1 MTAIRLRKKTVMLKY
16 RFFIVSL
23 LLSLSVV
30 SSVAQNK
37 FTLPLHDTIQCDL
50 IHPNKNYQIT
60 LTAIGSISED
70 ENIPNTLFTV
80 HRLSGGQYETIF
92 SDSVF
97 SRTRTVEFAD
107 YNDDKIP
114 DILVHNI
121 SDVRSNQTYH
131 LYCVDTAQN
140 KLKKIKGFEVIK
152 NPTYLPQYK
161 LVTNYVMSG
170 QIWTSFYKIKGNS
183 IKDFGIVIYDNQTDD
198 GSYERD
204 YKKAIQSILKKERK
218 SR

>member
-1 MTAIRLRKKTVMLKY
+1 MLKY
-16 RFFIVSL
+16 RSFIVSL

-30 SSVAQNK
+30 SSAAQNK

-50 IHPNKNYQIT
+50 IYPNKNYQIT

-80 HRLSGGQYETIF
+80 RRLSGGQYETIF

-97 SRTRTVEFAD
+97 SKTRTVEFAD

-131 LYCVDTAQN
+131 LYFVDTVQN

-198 GSYERD
+198 GSYERG

>member
-1 MTAIRLRKKTVMLKY
+1 MNKNNHVRY
-16 RFFIVSL
+16 RFFIASI

-30 SSVAQNK
+30 NSVAQNK
-37 FTLPLHDTIQCDL
+37 FPLPLSDTISIHCDS
-50 IHPNKNYQIT
+50 IYPNKNYRII
-60 LTAIGSISED
+60 LTVIDPTNED

-80 HRLSGGQYETIF
+80 SRLSGGKYMHIF

-97 SRTRTVEFAD
+97 SKTRTVEFAD
-107 YNDDKIP
+107 YNEDNIP
-114 DILVHNI
+114 DILMHNI

-131 LYCVDTAQN
+131 LYLVDTAQN
-140 KLKKIKGFEVIK
+140 QLKKIKGFEVIK
-152 NPTYLPQYK
+152 NPTYLPEYK
-161 LVTNYVMSG
+161 LIANYVMSG
-170 QIWTSFYKIKGNS
+170 HIWTSFYKIKGNS

-204 YKKAIQSILKKERK
+204 YKKAIQSILKKERI

>member
-1 MTAIRLRKKTVMLKY
+1 MLKY
-16 RFFIVSL
+16 RSFIVSL

-30 SSVAQNK
+30 SSVAHNK

-50 IHPNKNYQIT
+50 IYPNKNYQIT

-80 HRLSGGQYETIF
+80 RRLSGGQYETIF

-97 SRTRTVEFAD
+97 SKTRTVEFAD
-107 YNDDKIP
+107 YNNDKIP

-121 SDVRSNQTYH
+121 SDVRSNHTYY
-131 LYCVDTAQN
+131 LYLVDTAQN
-140 KLKKIKGFEVIK
+140 QLKKIKGFEVIK

-183 IKDFGIVIYDNQTDD
+183 IKDFGIIIYDNRTDD

-204 YKKAIQSILKKERK
+204 YKKAIRIILKKERK
-218 SR
+218 RL

>member
-1 MTAIRLRKKTVMLKY
+1 MLKY